1 MHRKYP
7 FPEATATTQILVSD
21 QKGGNQARPLIFAG
35 LVGGLYDFMLST
47 FGWWS
52 EVLTT
57 RILPFGDVVAE
68 KAKLVFKVN
77 TGAAVLGL
85 GYIVGLKYSLIICAG
100 SIFVWFLL
108 IPGFDLLWGDT
119 VLNLN
124 SGDVA
129 LTVSQLT
136 PEQIFKTHAR

>member
-1 MHRKYP
+1 M
-7 FPEATATTQILVSD
+7 
-21 QKGGNQARPLIFAG
+21 GGI
-35 LVGGLYDFMLST
+35 YDFLLST

-57 RILPFGDVVAE
+57 RILPFGDAVAE

-100 SIFVWFLL
+100 SIFVWFLI
-108 IPGFDLLWGDT
+108 IPGFDLFWGD
-119 VLNLN
+119 
-124 SGDVA
+124 SGIA
-129 LTVSQLT
+129 TQ
-136 PEQIFKTHAR
+136 

>member
-1 MHRKYP
+1 MHGKYP
-7 FPEATATTQILVSD
+7 FPEATATTQILVSG

-68 KAKLVFKVN
+68 KASWCSRSIQ
-77 TGAAVLGL
+77 VLRFWASD
-85 GYIVGLKYSLIICAG
+85 I
-100 SIFVWFLL
+100 
-108 IPGFDLLWGDT
+108 LW
-119 VLNLN
+119 V
-124 SGDVA
+124 
-129 LTVSQLT
+129 
-136 PEQIFKTHAR
+136 